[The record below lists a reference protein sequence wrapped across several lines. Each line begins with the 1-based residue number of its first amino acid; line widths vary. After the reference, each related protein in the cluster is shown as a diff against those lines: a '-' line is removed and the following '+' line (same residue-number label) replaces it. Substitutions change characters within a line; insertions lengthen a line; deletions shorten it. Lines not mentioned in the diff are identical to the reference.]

1 MGAYSRKDI
10 HVLTNIILYAYS
22 EICGSV
28 STDGLLMG
36 LYAGGVAVLS
46 LVGDLGGTGVKGL
59 VMNPLCHTFCYKLC
73 HELLQE
79 VHSRLPDHHLKK
91 GSHILHCYDILR

>member
-59 VMNPLCHTFCYKLC
+59 STDESPLPHI
-73 HELLQE
+73 LLQTL
-79 VHSRLPDHHLKK
+79 S
-91 GSHILHCYDILR
+91 